1 MALKLL
7 IDENVRSEV
16 YTFLQDAGH
25 DLKKLPAGVSD
36 AEIAECAAEEK
47 RIIITHD
54 LDFSNISVY
63 PPQNYAGI
71 VVLRIS
77 PPLANTIL
85 EALANLFDTLKPE
98 EFNNRLIILEPSG
111 FRIREVG
118 K

>member
-7 IDENVRSEV
+7 IDENVRGQV
-16 YTFLQDAGH
+16 FTFLQDAGY

-36 AEIAECAAEEK
+36 SEIAKCAAEEG
-47 RIIITHD
+47 RVIVTHD

-63 PPQNYAGI
+63 PPQYYAGI

-85 EALANLFDTLKPE
+85 TALSNLFRTLKPE
-98 EFNNRLIILEPSG
+98 EFDKRLIILEPDG
-111 FRIREVG
+111 FRIRETE